1 MSQSPGTSAK
11 ERVMGEDDISQ
22 PPDQTLYPCYTGI
35 PTFMRVPY
43 VENRPDRILP
53 WWVRP
58 SIVPSPIG
66 RAHATGRADY
76 GINRA

>member
-11 ERVMGEDDISQ
+11 EQVMGEDDIFQ
-22 PPDQTLYPCYTGI
+22 PPDQTLYPRYTGI

-66 RAHATGRADY
+66 RARATGRADC